1 MKNNWKTVFIG
12 FLIVLAGQIAGV
24 QLGLYEEPTIWF
36 DLVLHFISGML
47 LAVVWIIISVS
58 KMQTQSI
65 VLFVLAAGGFA
76 LLGSFVWEL
85 FELLLDTTSP
95 ELTREYSLRSSTVQ
109 DGLTDMLAGLC
120 GGLFWAY
127 ISYRSRN

>member
-1 MKNNWKTVFIG
+1 MKNNWKIVAG
-12 FLIVLAGQIAGV
+12 GLLLILIGQIIGV
-24 QLGLYEEPTIWF
+24 QFGLYEGPTIWF
-36 DLVLHFISGML
+36 DLLLHFISGVV

-85 FELLLDTTSP
+85 FELLLNNTSP
-95 ELTREYSLRSSTVQ
+95 ELAREYSLRSSTVQ
-109 DGLTDMLAGLC
+109 DGLTDMLAGLS
-120 GGLFWAY
+120 GGLLWAY
-127 ISYRSRN
+127 ISYRSYN